1 MKNLLAFIILFLISN
16 INLKL
21 EKENIDFFI
30 ELTTTDD
37 CYIWNN
43 NTIAL
48 RTNLTNPIAIF
59 NSSEYE
65 SITFDIGLNLRYT
78 DIIVNMECHLWKPK
92 KDVCSLLLRMRLLR
106 IRKNAVIH
114 LLLHGRERKPERST
128 DAGLLKRSWLP
139 YVH

>member
-30 ELTTTDD
+30 ELTATDD

-59 NSSEYE
+59 NTSEYE
-65 SITFDIGLNLRYT
+65 NITFDI
-78 DIIVNMECHLWKPK
+78 
-92 KDVCSLLLRMRLLR
+92 
-106 IRKNAVIH
+106 
-114 LLLHGRERKPERST
+114 
-128 DAGLLKRSWLP
+128 
-139 YVH
+139 